1 MIGLRLG
8 HDRCWKKV
16 TQPKRSLLLNPSLST
31 KVCYLNSFSVGLLNG
46 KKTTKND
53 FNWKVN
59 ISKRTAFKASKFSM
73 TLSLD
78 LSKSSSKFIII
89 TPFGWVGLL
98 NGRKTTKNDFNWK
111 VNISK
116 STAVKASKFSVT
128 LSLDLSNS
136 SSKFGIS
143 TLFYSEMLKVR
154 KRTKN
159 DLNWNVNISKST
171 AVRASKVC
179 VALWL
184 EPSHMFPKFEVWI
197 SNGVEMPKVRKTIK
211 FDLHNL

>member
-1 MIGLRLG
+1 MIVLRLG

-46 KKTTKND
+46 K
-53 FNWKVN
+53 
-59 ISKRTAFKASKFSM
+59 
-73 TLSLD
+73 
-78 LSKSSSKFIII
+78 
-89 TPFGWVGLL
+89 
-98 NGRKTTKNDFNWK
+98 KTTKNDFNWK